1 MKSKK
6 ERLKE
11 ISRLREMLKHGKWTV
26 KEIAQIRGRIGGLSG
41 ADHPGKREAGLKGS
55 AARWKNHKPKVKP
68 KTKTTK

>member
-41 ADHPGKREAGLKGS
+41 ADHPAKREAGLKGS
-55 AARWKNHKPKVKP
+55 AIRWKNHKPKT
-68 KTKTTK
+68 KTKKSK